1 MVHILL
7 TILKITGIVLL
18 ALLVLLLLLLASILF
33 VPVRYSGRIRKQDKG
48 FEKMEIR
55 GSVSWLL
62 RAVSLSGA
70 YENGQFSG
78 RLRIFGISVRTF
90 GQAKRKAASGA
101 AVGRTPEVKD
111 SGRSE
116 TAGRIPSEGEDGR
129 QSKGADR
136 TSPEGENN
144 RRFKGTGRMPL
155 EEEDSKMSEAR
166 ESRASGMEPEK
177 AAERFSDIS
186 SEQPSAGTGELPWE
200 KAVRFLEW
208 IAKGTGAFF
217 RFLFR
222 TIGKIFGIPRRAAK
236 AAERLRKK
244 LRKLRASCAQWKR
257 FLTSERFREGMKL
270 LLAEAGRLL
279 REIRPRKIKGD
290 LVFGFDDPA
299 LTGQVLGAVSLFPAA
314 FAGEFRVTPVFEQ
327 EILRMHLDLAGRIY
341 GITLVRVFWRLFR
354 DRNIRFIYRKLAAA
368 K

>member
-33 VPVRYSGRIRKQDKG
+33 APVRYSGRIRKREKG

-55 GSVSWLL
+55 GRVSWLL
-62 RAVSLSGA
+62 RAVSLSGV
-70 YENGQFSG
+70 YENGQFCGS
-78 RLRIFGISVRTF
+78 LRIFGISVRTF
-90 GQAKRKAASGA
+90 GQAERKAASG
-101 AVGRTPEVKD
+101 VDGGRTPEVKD
-111 SGRSE
+111 SERSKA
-116 TAGRIPSEGEDGR
+116 AGRMSPEEKSSRQSEGTDRTPPEEEGEKA
-129 QSKGADR
+129 SEGADR
-136 TSPEGENN
+136 IPEA
-144 RRFKGTGRMPL
+144 K
-155 EEEDSKMSEAR
+155 DSKVSE
-166 ESRASGMEPEK
+166 

-186 SEQPSAGTGELPWE
+186 SDQPSAGTGELPWE
-200 KAVRFLEW
+200 KAVRFLEG

-222 TIGKIFGIPRRAAK
+222 LIGKIFGIPRRAAK

-244 LRKLRASCAQWKR
+244 LRKLKVSCTQWKR

-270 LLAEAGRLL
+270 LLEETGRIL

-327 EILRMHLDLAGRIY
+327 EILRMNLDLAGRIY